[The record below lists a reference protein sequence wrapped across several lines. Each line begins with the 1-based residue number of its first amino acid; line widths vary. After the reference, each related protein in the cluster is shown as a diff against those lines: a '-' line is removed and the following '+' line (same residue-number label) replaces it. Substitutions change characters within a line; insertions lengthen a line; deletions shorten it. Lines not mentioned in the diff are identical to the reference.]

1 MNLNFL
7 VCAIETA
14 GERALES
21 FKVRNDNLALGIKTA
36 YLKEKS
42 PRELVIRE
50 DIMCQKIIIE
60 AILSEQTKAKIY
72 SEESNNLHEL
82 KTDTSPLKY
91 IIDPLDGTHNFYFG
105 IPYWGLSIGVLDQD
119 NQSIAGVIYLPCMG
133 MLLKNEGVNLPTM
146 IKLKEGWQ
154 RVSTVPRSLS
164 KALVCYDNQFY
175 KFGKEA
181 SSIYERLT
189 HEAFTTRITGSA
201 VADAALIATG
211 RVNAR
216 IWNNTMSYDVAAG
229 MAVVRGAGGKFT
241 GFAGEKIDVMEPKV
255 LMSSDESIHSSLLE
269 LISKN

>member
-1 MNLNFL
+1 MDHNFL
-7 VCAIETA
+7 VSALESA

-21 FKVRNDNLALGIKTA
+21 FKVRNDNLVLGIKTA
-36 YLKEKS
+36 YLEEKS
-42 PRELVIRE
+42 PRELLIRE
-50 DIMCQKIIIE
+50 DIMCQKIIIDT
-60 AILSEQTKAKIY
+60 ILSEQPKAKIY

-82 KTDTSPLKY
+82 ETDSSSLKY
-91 IIDPLDGTHNFYFG
+91 IIDPLDGTHNFFFG
-105 IPYWGLSIGVLDQD
+105 VPYWGLSIGILDKD
-119 NQSIAGVIYLPCMG
+119 NYPIGGVIYLPCMG
-133 MLLKNEGVNLPTM
+133 ILLKNEGVNLPTM

-154 RVSTVPRSLS
+154 RVSTVPRNLK

-175 KFGKEA
+175 KFGEEA

-229 MAVVRGAGGKFT
+229 MAIVRGAGGKIT
-241 GFAGEKIDVMEPKV
+241 GFSGEKINAMDSKV
-255 LMSSDESIHSSLLE
+255 LMSSDESIHTSILE
-269 LISKN
+269 IILKK